1 MPYYLNHLTK
11 DPMIGNFN
19 GTRSGFRQVWRE
31 TSFRTKPPE
40 GLGTKQLKL
49 SAVEPWTWH
58 ESYETMKARNF
69 ERQNPGSAFA
79 KDRGHVWSSEKYFVQ
94 GEALSG
100 VYHSNYFNRG
110 DVLTPYVVFPSVVPS
125 IAPGIKD
132 WRYLSPSS
140 DLESYGALAYTQAS
154 PLSDEFSLPAFVG
167 ELREGLPSLIPI
179 VFAKNTA
186 GWSQAFKARLRDAKN
201 AGSDYLNVQFGWIP
215 LVNDVISIATALAKA
230 TVALTAMDEIHRYR
244 ELPIND
250 VTSIWENGRRGD
262 YCSHPT
268 FPADLV
274 STLQL
279 TSPITGASALKGTS
293 TYIQNRYSRMWF
305 EGNFVRLP
313 KASLGLDRHMDQF
326 DWLIKT
332 DLTPSDLW
340 QIAPWSWL
348 VDWFIDIGGL
358 IDAFQTG
365 TSNRILSTYA
375 YAMCEERTTTAVV
388 LRNISPDF
396 ATNTVRSWD
405 GPKDYSCHY
414 QAHRKRRIR
423 ANPFGFILNPSVNLN
438 VAQLAIMA
446 ALGLTK
452 IK

>member
-1 MPYYLNHLTK
+1 
-11 DPMIGNFN
+11 
-19 GTRSGFRQVWRE
+19 
-31 TSFRTKPPE
+31 
-40 GLGTKQLKL
+40 
-49 SAVEPWTWH
+49 
-58 ESYETMKARNF
+58 MKARNF
-69 ERQNPGSAFA
+69 ERQHPGALFA
-79 KDRGHVWSSEKYFVQ
+79 KDRGHVWSSEKYSVGQDPFT
-94 GEALSG
+94 GIASSRYLSG
-100 VYHSNYFNRG
+100 PITYQPYKVY
-110 DVLTPYVVFPSVVPS
+110 PYVVPS

-132 WRYLSPSS
+132 WHYLSPLS
-140 DLESYGALAYTQAS
+140 DLESFGALAYTQAS

-167 ELREGLPSLIPI
+167 ELREGLPALIPH

-186 GWSQAFKARLRDAKN
+186 GWADSVKGRLKDAKN
-201 AGSDYLNVQFGWIP
+201 AGSDYLNVQFGWFP

-230 TVALTAMDEIHRYR
+230 TVAITAMDEIHRYR
-244 ELPIND
+244 ELPITD
-250 VTSIWENGRRGD
+250 TTSVWENGMRGD
-262 YCSHPT
+262 WATGPSFPT
-268 FPADLV
+268 SLN
-274 STLQL
+274 
-279 TSPITGASALKGTS
+279 TSLGISSPSFGASAWKASS
-293 TYIQNRYSRMWF
+293 TYVQNRYSRMWF

-313 KASLGLDRHMDQF
+313 KASLGLDRHMSQF

-375 YAMCEERTTTAVV
+375 YAMHEERTTTAVI
-388 LRNISPDF
+388 LRNMSGF
-396 ATNTVRSWD
+396 YGNTQGWWD

-414 QAHRKRRIR
+414 YASRKRRIR
-423 ANPFGFILNPSVNLN
+423 ANPFGFILNPTVNLN
-438 VAQLAIMA
+438 VAQMAILG